1 MPVDA
6 VFCDQ
11 SGKEFNE
18 FIPVDLVLGPYVR
31 DLQAA
36 ADAHC
41 SKAEGLQVSSNRSS
55 LGDERA
61 SSGQSVTES
70 ISAPQGPSKLP
81 RWKTRTAEQYVAHR
95 RNQHKYRE
103 REKQRLHELSSTLQD
118 LSLRMQEQAIQDAE
132 TELLEKEAEQ
142 LQQLSRELDAE
153 LAAFQK
159 RISFSS
165 DCVSSRPGSPPS
177 SLPTQSSGETSQGS
191 LQSSTIPCSLADTSQ
206 QHHTMYEAYEYLV
219 NEIKDF
225 MHSLGYWPIPM
236 TGDIPDVSAETA
248 SHIHRL
254 MKDLMTVCMEM
265 CRLSNS
271 MRQDVRSYLTA
282 TAEELDKPELCSKPN
297 TFSAIVDKLQL
308 SQAQRAEMLRL
319 RKLWRDYLVG
329 VYDERQQLNQQI
341 LAQFTSNAAAMESTD
356 RLWQKQEYIT
366 PHSRANIVHADKHQ
380 QPPSQPVG
388 HATPIKQEEQAAVAT
403 DVSPQQ
409 DLSALIAKLEQ
420 NLEKELRHISEQDY
434 ITVAKTLKPVQ
445 ASWFIILAYPE
456 HCDCLALLNAIQ
468 RQDDQAAH
476 HDHK

>member
-1 MPVDA
+1 
-6 VFCDQ
+6 
-11 SGKEFNE
+11 
-18 FIPVDLVLGPYVR
+18 
-31 DLQAA
+31 
-36 ADAHC
+36 
-41 SKAEGLQVSSNRSS
+41 
-55 LGDERA
+55 
-61 SSGQSVTES
+61 
-70 ISAPQGPSKLP
+70 
-81 RWKTRTAEQYVAHR
+81 
-95 RNQHKYRE
+95 
-103 REKQRLHELSSTLQD
+103 
-118 LSLRMQEQAIQDAE
+118 MQEQAIQDAE